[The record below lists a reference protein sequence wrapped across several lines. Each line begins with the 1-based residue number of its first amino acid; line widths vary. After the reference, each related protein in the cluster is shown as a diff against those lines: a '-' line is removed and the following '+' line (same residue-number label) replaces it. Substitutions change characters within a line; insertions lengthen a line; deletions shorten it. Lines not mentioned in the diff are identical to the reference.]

1 MLGLFGGSG
10 SGDLPLGQEIR
21 LRNAGT
27 TGIVG
32 KKLGAGGQGAVYL
45 VDVGG
50 RQLALKWYHLRVVQL
65 DTTLRERIERLVQE
79 GPPDKRF
86 LFPFDLVT
94 IEGRPEFGYVMPVV
108 SDDRRPFSDIRLAP
122 PKRLDLTL
130 EARATACYEIAESF
144 QQLHIRGFSYQD
156 LNFGSF
162 FVDPIRGG
170 VLICDADNITPDG
183 MLGGVLGTPKF
194 MAPEIVRREPGIVPS
209 SQTDLYSMAVLFFYA
224 LFQWHPLEG
233 KREAAIHEQTPETQL
248 QLYGREPLFIFDPTN
263 GANGPVPGAHDW
275 VVARWRAMPAFL
287 RDLFVRSFTD
297 GLFSPEARVIETE
310 WRSAMARLRDAVTPC
325 PGCAFEIP
333 LDVTSGA
340 APDCPL
346 CGARVPRPTRMTLG
360 RYLVA
365 MRPDR
370 QLFAHH
376 VEPAAPVALREHI
389 ATVDRHPTDETI
401 IGLRNL
407 TQAPWQG
414 RTSEGKPMTIVP
426 GRTVRILDGLGIDFG
441 QEAGRREGLVAG
453 GDPLGSDRN
462 AA

>member
-1 MLGLFGGSG
+1 MLRLFGAG
-10 SGDLPLGQEIR
+10 SGDLPVGQEFR

-27 TGIVG
+27 SGIVG
-32 KKLGAGGQGAVYL
+32 RKLGAGGQGAVYL

-50 RQLALKWYHLRVVQL
+50 RQLALKWYHPHVVQI
-65 DTTLRERIERLVQE
+65 DRTLRERIERLVQE

-86 LFPFDLVT
+86 LFPFDLAT
-94 IEGRPEFGYVMPVV
+94 IQGRPEFGYVMPVV
-108 SDDRRPFSDIRLAP
+108 SEDRRPFSDILAAAP
-122 PKRLDLTL
+122 QRLDLTL

-144 QQLHIRGFSYQD
+144 QQLHTRGLCYQD

-170 VLICDADNITPDG
+170 VLICDADNITVEG
-183 MLGGVLGTPKF
+183 LLGGVLGTPKF
-194 MAPEIVRREPGIVPS
+194 MAPEVVRRETIPS
-209 SQTDLYSMAVLFFYA
+209 SGTDLYSMAVLFFYA

-233 KREAAIHEQTPETQL
+233 RREAATRERTPETQL
-248 QLYGREPLFIFDPTN
+248 QLYGRDPLFLFDPASE
-263 GANGPVPGAHDW
+263 ANGPLAGTHDW
-275 VVARWRAMPAFL
+275 VVARWKAMPAFL
-287 RDLFVRSFTD
+287 RELFVRSFTV
-297 GLFSPEARVIETE
+297 GLLAPEARVLESE
-310 WRSAMARLRDAVTPC
+310 WRAAMARLRDAITPC
-325 PGCAFEIP
+325 PTCRFEIP
-333 LDVTSGA
+333 FDVPSA
-340 APDCPL
+340 AATPACPL
-346 CGARVPRPTRMTLG
+346 CGHAVPRPVRMTLG

-376 VEPAAPVALREHI
+376 VEPAAPVALRESV

-414 RTSEGKPMTIVP
+414 RTSEGKPITIVP

-441 QEAGRREGLVAG
+441 QEAGRREGVVAG
-453 GDPLGSDRN
+453 ADPLDRT

>member
-1 MLGLFGGSG
+1 MLRLFGAG
-10 SGDLPLGQEIR
+10 SGDLPVGQEFR

-27 TGIVG
+27 SGIVG
-32 KKLGAGGQGAVYL
+32 RKLGAGGQGAVYL

-50 RQLALKWYHLRVVQL
+50 RQLALKWYHPHVVQI
-65 DTTLRERIERLVQE
+65 DRTLRERIERLVQE

-86 LFPFDLVT
+86 LFPFDLAT
-94 IEGRPEFGYVMPVV
+94 IQGRPEFGYVMPVV
-108 SDDRRPFSDIRLAP
+108 SEDRRPFSDILAAAP
-122 PKRLDLTL
+122 QRLDLTL

-144 QQLHIRGFSYQD
+144 QQLHTRGLCYQD

-170 VLICDADNITPDG
+170 VLICDADNITVEG
-183 MLGGVLGTPKF
+183 LLGGVLGTPKF
-194 MAPEIVRREPGIVPS
+194 MAPEVVRRETIPS
-209 SQTDLYSMAVLFFYA
+209 SGTDLYSMAVLFFYA

-233 KREAAIHEQTPETQL
+233 RREAATRERTPETQL
-248 QLYGREPLFIFDPTN
+248 QLYGRDPLFLFDPASE
-263 GANGPVPGAHDW
+263 ANGPLAGTHDW
-275 VVARWRAMPAFL
+275 VVARWKAMPAFL
-287 RDLFVRSFTD
+287 RELFVRSFTV
-297 GLFSPEARVIETE
+297 GLLAPEARVLESE
-310 WRSAMARLRDAVTPC
+310 WRAAMARLRDAITPC
-325 PGCAFEIP
+325 PTCRLEIP
-333 LDVTSGA
+333 FDVPTA
-340 APDCPL
+340 AATPACPL
-346 CGARVPRPTRMTLG
+346 CGHAVPRPVRMTLG

-376 VEPAAPVALREHI
+376 VEPAAPVALRESV

-414 RTSEGKPMTIVP
+414 RTSEGKPITIVP

-441 QEAGRREGLVAG
+441 QEAGRREGVVTGA
-453 GDPLGSDRN
+453 DPLDRT

>member
-1 MLGLFGGSG
+1 MLRLFGSG
-10 SGDLPLGQEIR
+10 SGDLAVGQEFR
-21 LRNAGT
+21 LRAAGT

-32 KKLGAGGQGAVYL
+32 RKLGAGGQGAVYL

-50 RQLALKWYHLRVVQL
+50 RQLALKWYHPHVVQH

-86 LFPFDLVT
+86 LFPFDLAM
-94 IEGRPEFGYVMPVV
+94 IQGRSEFGYVMPVV
-108 SDDRRPFSDIRLAP
+108 SEDRRPFDDIRAAP

-144 QQLHIRGFSYQD
+144 QQLHTRGLCYQD

-170 VLICDADNITPDG
+170 VLICDADNITVEG
-183 MLGGVLGTPKF
+183 LLGGVLGTPKF
-194 MAPEIVRREPGIVPS
+194 MAPEVVRREAIPS
-209 SQTDLYSMAVLFFYA
+209 SSTDLYSMAVLFFYA

-233 KREAAIHEQTPETQL
+233 KREAALRERTPEAQL
-248 QLYGREPLFIFDPTN
+248 QLYGRDPLFIFDP
-263 GANGPVPGAHDW
+263 GSDANGPVAGAHDW

-287 RDLFVRSFTD
+287 RDLFVRSFTG
-297 GLFSPEARVIETE
+297 GLHSPEARVLESE

-325 PGCAFEIP
+325 PACSFELP
-333 LDVTSGA
+333 LDVAVASA
-340 APDCPL
+340 APACPL
-346 CGARVPRPTRMTLG
+346 CGGAVPRPTRMTLG

-376 VEPAAPVALREHI
+376 VEPAAPVALKDSVG
-389 ATVDRHPTDETI
+389 AVDKHPTDAAI

-407 TQAPWQG
+407 TQEPWQG
-414 RTSEGKPMTIVP
+414 KTSEGKPITIVP

-441 QEAGRREGLVAG
+441 QQAGRREGVVAG
-453 GDPLGSDRN
+453 GDPQDRN
-462 AA
+462 AAA

>member
-1 MLGLFGGSG
+1 MLRLFGSG
-10 SGDLPLGQEIR
+10 TGDLSVGQEIR

-32 KKLGAGGQGAVYL
+32 RKLGAGGQGAVYL
-45 VDVGG
+45 ADVGG
-50 RQLALKWYHLRVVQL
+50 RQLALKWYHPHVVQL

-94 IEGRPEFGYVMPVV
+94 IQGRSEFGYVMPVV
-108 SDDRRPFSDIRLAP
+108 SEDRRPFSDILAAP

-144 QQLHIRGFSYQD
+144 QQLHTRGLCYQD

-170 VLICDADNITPDG
+170 VLICDADNITVDG
-183 MLGGVLGTPKF
+183 LLGGVLGTPKF
-194 MAPEIVRREPGIVPS
+194 MAPEVVRRETIPS
-209 SQTDLYSMAVLFFYA
+209 SGTDLYSMAVLFFYA

-233 KREAAIHEQTPETQL
+233 KREAALRERTAETQML
-248 QLYGREPLFIFDPTN
+248 LYGSDPLFLFDP
-263 GANGPVPGAHDW
+263 GRDANGPAPGIHDW
-275 VVARWRAMPAFL
+275 IVARWRAMPAFL
-287 RDLFVRSFTD
+287 RELFVRSFTD
-297 GLFSPEARVIETE
+297 GLWRPDARVLETE

-325 PGCAFEIP
+325 PSCSFEIP
-333 LDVTSGA
+333 LEVAANQA
-340 APDCPL
+340 APGCPL
-346 CGARVPRPTRMTLG
+346 CGGTVPRPARMTLG

-376 VEPAAPVALREHI
+376 VEPAAPVALRESV
-389 ATVDRHPTDETI
+389 ATVDRHPTDEAI

-414 RTSEGKPMTIVP
+414 RTSEGKPITIVP

-441 QEAGRREGLVAG
+441 QQQGRREGVVAG
-453 GDPLGSDRN
+453 ADPHGRN